1 MYLDVFNVLIS
12 MVSTV
17 ATVLA
22 AWISAINAVQVN
34 KQMKLGC
41 KQTQLDMRI
50 SIWQRTNEL
59 IDLILDERFI
69 PDKIDGVYYQAPAF
83 CCYLIGGHYDC
94 AAMVGDDGCAS
105 IETMMHVKECV
116 RELKT
121 QSLKAS
127 LIFSGDAETSLTSFI
142 NAYDDLVTSLD
153 RYCFVLRAMQ
163 AANERMK
170 KPLGQ
175 YQASFNEPERREKVV
190 SALKR
195 AKDTARLISDDR
207 HQKQIIDQIRLDF

>member
-1 MYLDVFNVLIS
+1 MDLDVFNVLIS
-12 MVSTV
+12 TVTAV

-59 IDLILDERFI
+59 IDLILDERLV

-83 CCYLIGGHYDC
+83 CCYLIGGRYDC
-94 AAMVGDDGCAS
+94 AAMAGDGGGAS
-105 IETMMHVKECV
+105 IGTKMHVKEYV

-121 QSLKAS
+121 LSLKAL
-127 LIFSGDAETSLTSFI
+127 LIFSGDAKTSLTSFI
-142 NAYDDLVTSLD
+142 NAYVDLVTSLD

-163 AANERMK
+163 AANERK
-170 KPLGQ
+170 NKPLDQ
-175 YQASFNEPERREKVV
+175 YQASFIEPERREEVV

-195 AKDTARLISDDR
+195 AIATARLISDDR
-207 HQKQIIDQIRLDF
+207 HQKQIINQICLDF